1 MTATS
6 SPTTPPPKNVF
17 RLHGVNV
24 LNRKNVDSISR
35 LTALEKRRTTHI
47 LDERQRRDTMNQL
60 LGELANL
67 VRESAAEAQQ
77 QQQQQQ
83 HQQKQYNPDGTEKKP
98 PVKSNSITT
107 LRNAISEIRR
117 LRACAGLETITP
129 PCAASLVVS
138 SPSVSRSSSPMEV
151 SVSSNSKQQFQQQQH
166 LLPPLA
172 PMAPQYSTSDSRHSA
187 AMATP
192 ESYPVQVP
200 HHQLQSPP
208 LSPSSPKHQHYS
220 SVSPP
225 MVPMHHHS
233 SQVPSLPS
241 LFVSNSP
248 AANQYYQQPQPHH
261 HHHHHHQN
269 SLEYQQIYGHSL
281 NKTQYRYESPQSFSR
296 PPSPGLSAP
305 MALPQPYIQHSSY
318 QSSPYALV

>member
-192 ESYPVQVP
+192 ESYPVQ
-200 HHQLQSPP
+200 
-208 LSPSSPKHQHYS
+208 
-220 SVSPP
+220 
-225 MVPMHHHS
+225 
-233 SQVPSLPS
+233 
-241 LFVSNSP
+241 
-248 AANQYYQQPQPHH
+248 
-261 HHHHHHQN
+261 
-269 SLEYQQIYGHSL
+269 YQQIYGHSL